1 MDIFTLKYVLRNL
14 VLPPAGP
21 LILAILGLILS
32 HCTRLRRTGTALC
45 AVGLTALWLL
55 AMPIMSDILT
65 RASEHYPAL
74 DLGRVPQADAVVIL
88 AGGVRP
94 NAPEYGTWAP
104 NPTTLQRLTYGA
116 RVARATKLPVLV
128 SGGRHEAVAMG
139 EFLERDFGVD
149 VKWVENHS
157 RDTHQNAQLSA
168 VILKNAH
175 VSTIVLVTT
184 AAHMTRA
191 VAEFRAT
198 GLAVVA
204 APTGLWTPLEY
215 GPQRWVPNADA
226 LRRSQG
232 ALYEALGNVVLTLR
246 DAL

>member
-1 MDIFTLKYVLRNL
+1 MDIFTLKFVLRNL

-21 LILAILGLILS
+21 LIVAILGLILS
-32 HCTRLRRTGTALC
+32 RFSRLTRTGVALC
-45 AVGLTALWLL
+45 AAGLLALWLL
-55 AMPIMSDILT
+55 ATPVISDLLV
-65 RASEHYPAL
+65 RAAERYPAL
-74 DLGRVPQADAVVIL
+74 DLNHVPSADALVIL

-116 RVARATKLPVLV
+116 RVARATQLPVLV
-128 SGGRHEAVAMG
+128 SGGRHEAVAMS
-139 EFLERDFGVD
+139 EFLQRDFGVD
-149 VKWVENHS
+149 VKWLENHS

-168 VILKNAH
+168 AILKNSHA
-175 VSTIVLVTT
+175 STIVLVTT

-191 VAEFRAT
+191 AAEFRAT
-198 GLAVVA
+198 GLTVVA

-232 ALYEALGNVVLTLR
+232 ALYEALGNLVLLMRNTL
-246 DAL
+246 